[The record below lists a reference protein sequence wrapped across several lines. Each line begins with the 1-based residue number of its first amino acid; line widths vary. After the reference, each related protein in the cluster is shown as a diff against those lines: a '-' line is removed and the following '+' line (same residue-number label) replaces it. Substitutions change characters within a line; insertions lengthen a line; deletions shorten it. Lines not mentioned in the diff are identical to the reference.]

1 LNFVDAAV
9 IFRYARQYVGQILGE
24 SIVMVYGSI
33 VFYLLFGM
41 SPISAGL
48 PAMPDGF
55 SSCPDSPNCVSSLS
69 KDKAHFVEPLR
80 YQGSRAEARQKLID
94 IVKNMQRTR
103 LVKIEKDHIQVEF
116 RSLIFRFVDDVE
128 FFLPAD
134 ESIIHVRS
142 ASRSGYYDLGAN
154 RRRVERLRAAF

>member
-1 LNFVDAAV
+1 M
-9 IFRYARQYVGQILGE
+9 
-24 SIVMVYGSI
+24 STGS
-33 VFYLLFGM
+33 
-41 SPISAGL
+41 
-48 PAMPDGF
+48 PAMRDRF

-69 KDKAHFVEPLR
+69 KDKSHFVEPLR
-80 YQGSRAEARQKLID
+80 YKGSRAEARQKLIG
-94 IVKNMQRTR
+94 ILNNMRRTR

-128 FFLPAD
+128 FYLPAD

-142 ASRSGYYDLGAN
+142 ASRSGYYDFGAN

>member
-1 LNFVDAAV
+1 M
-9 IFRYARQYVGQILGE
+9 
-24 SIVMVYGSI
+24 STGS
-33 VFYLLFGM
+33 
-41 SPISAGL
+41 
-48 PAMPDGF
+48 PAMPEKM

-80 YQGSRAEARQKLID
+80 YKGSRGEARQKLID
-94 IVKNMQRTR
+94 ILKNMRRTH

-128 FFLPAD
+128 FYLPED

-142 ASRSGYYDLGAN
+142 ASRSGYYDFGAN